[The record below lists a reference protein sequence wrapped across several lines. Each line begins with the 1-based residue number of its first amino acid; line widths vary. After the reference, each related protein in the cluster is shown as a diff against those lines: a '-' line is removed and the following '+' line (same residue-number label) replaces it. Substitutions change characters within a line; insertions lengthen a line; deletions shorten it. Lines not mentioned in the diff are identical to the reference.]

1 MLMHS
6 LPLRCRTTGKAI
18 PFLLPITFKCPTMK
32 EIKKFNSPMFGELR
46 VTRNEKG
53 ELLFCLKDV
62 CNSLGLQVGATAK
75 RLGGDINSTN
85 VSSITVLDANNHGQ
99 QMYFVTEPDLYR
111 CIFQSRK
118 PTARKFQ
125 DWVFNEVLPSLR
137 TTGAYVVTK
146 EEDSEEDIIARG
158 LIAAK
163 AALARR
169 EEHIK
174 ELEEQGRRQE
184 IVIEQKDAQID
195 AQDKQIKIA
204 APKADYYDKTL
215 ASKSCMTT
223 TQVADDLHTTAHTL
237 NRKLQEIGIIYSQS
251 GQWHLKMPYKKWN
264 LAGTRTYN
272 YQSSN
277 GEVVTKVTLVW
288 NQRGKRFIL
297 ALYNNNFDVKQAI
310 AEIKGDISN
319 K

>member
-1 MLMHS
+1 M
-6 LPLRCRTTGKAI
+6 TDVKI
-18 PFLLPITFKCPTMK
+18 
-32 EIKKFNSPMFGELR
+32 FNSPMFGELR

-62 CNSLGLQVGATAK
+62 CDSLGLQVGATAK

-118 PTARKFQ
+118 PTASKFQ

-169 EEHIK
+169 EQRIK
-174 ELEEQGRRQE
+174 ELECENSQSKQ
-184 IVIEQKDAQID
+184 VIEVQGERIAKDA
-195 AQDKQIKIA
+195 
-204 APKADYYDKTL
+204 PKVEYYDQTL
-215 ASKSCMTT
+215 AAENMLTT
-223 TQVADDLHTTAHTL
+223 RQIANELGITANELH
-237 NRKLQEIGIIYSQS
+237 NKLQQLKIIFRQSNQWLINKPYST
-251 GQWHLKMPYKKWN
+251 WKLH
-264 LAGTRTYN
+264 GTRTYT
-272 YQSSN
+272 YYDTHKD
-277 GEVVTKVTLVW
+277 VTYAKPYLVW
-288 NQRGKRFIL
+288 SQRGRRFIL
-297 ALYNNNFDVKQAI
+297 ALYKNNFNVKLAI
-310 AEIKGDISN
+310 SDIN
-319 K
+319 GKTAK

>member
-1 MLMHS
+1 
-6 LPLRCRTTGKAI
+6 
-18 PFLLPITFKCPTMK
+18 MK
-32 EIKKFNSPMFGELR
+32 EIKIINKSTFLDKEIDVWGSAEQPLFRAKDVSDWLNLKNTPEIIKRIDKEERHKFNLG
-46 VTRNEKG
+46 RN
-53 ELLFCLKDV
+53 
-62 CNSLGLQVGATAK
+62 
-75 RLGGDINSTN
+75 GGDTWFL
-85 VSSITVLDANNHGQ
+85 TEDGLYEVL
-99 QMYFVTEPDLYR
+99 M
-111 CIFQSRK
+111 QSRK
-118 PTARKFQ
+118 PVAKQFKKG
-125 DWVFNEVLPSLR
+125 VKKILHEIR
-137 TTGAYVVTK
+137 TKGGYIASTDADTP
-146 EEDSEEDIIARG
+146 EDIMARAV
-158 LIAAK
+158 LVAQQT
-163 AALARR
+163 LARR
-169 EEHIK
+169 EQRIK

-184 IVIEQKDAQID
+184 IAIEQKDAQID

-223 TQVADDLHTTAHTL
+223 TQVADDLHITANAL

-297 ALYNNNFDVKQAI
+297 ALYNNNF
-310 AEIKGDISN
+310 
-319 K
+319 

>member
-1 MLMHS
+1 
-6 LPLRCRTTGKAI
+6 
-18 PFLLPITFKCPTMK
+18 MK
-32 EIKKFNSPMFGELR
+32 EIKIINKSTFLDKEIDVWGSAEQPLFRAKDVSGWLNLKNTPEIIKRIDTEERHKFNLG
-46 VTRNEKG
+46 RNGGDTWFLTEDG
-53 ELLFCLKDV
+53 LYELL
-62 CNSLGLQVGATAK
+62 
-75 RLGGDINSTN
+75 
-85 VSSITVLDANNHGQ
+85 
-99 QMYFVTEPDLYR
+99 M
-111 CIFQSRK
+111 QSRK
-118 PTARKFQ
+118 PIAKQFKKG
-125 DWVFNEVLPSLR
+125 VKKILHEIR
-137 TTGAYVVTK
+137 TKGGYLATTQNDTPAT
-146 EEDSEEDIIARG
+146 I
-158 LIAAK
+158 
-163 AALARR
+163 LARAMKVAD
-169 EEHIK
+169 EVIAEHEKRIK

-184 IVIEQKDAQID
+184 IAIEQKDAQID

-204 APKADYYDKTL
+204 APKADYYDKIL
-215 ASKSCMTT
+215 ASTSCMTT
-223 TQVADDLHTTAHTL
+223 TQVADDLHITAHTL

-251 GQWHLKMPYKKWN
+251 GQWHLKMPYKGWN

>member
-1 MLMHS
+1 
-6 LPLRCRTTGKAI
+6 
-18 PFLLPITFKCPTMK
+18 MK
-32 EIKKFNSPMFGELR
+32 EIKVINKSTFLDKEIDVWGSAEQPLFRAKDVSDWLNLKNTPEIIKRIDTEERYKFNLG
-46 VTRNEKG
+46 RNGGDTWFLTEDG
-53 ELLFCLKDV
+53 LYELL
-62 CNSLGLQVGATAK
+62 
-75 RLGGDINSTN
+75 
-85 VSSITVLDANNHGQ
+85 
-99 QMYFVTEPDLYR
+99 M
-111 CIFQSRK
+111 QSRK
-118 PTARKFQ
+118 PIAKQFKKG
-125 DWVFNEVLPSLR
+125 VKKILHEIR
-137 TTGAYVVTK
+137 TKGGYIASTDADTP
-146 EEDSEEDIIARG
+146 EDIMARAV
-158 LIAAK
+158 LVAQQT
-163 AALARR
+163 LARR
-169 EEHIK
+169 EERIK

-215 ASKSCMTT
+215 ASTSCMTT
-223 TQVADDLHTTAHTL
+223 TQVADDLHITANAL

-251 GQWHLKMPYKKWN
+251 GQWHLKMPYKGWN
-264 LAGTRTYN
+264 LTGTRTYS

-310 AEIKGDISN
+310 AEIKGDVSN

>member
-1 MLMHS
+1 
-6 LPLRCRTTGKAI
+6 
-18 PFLLPITFKCPTMK
+18 MK
-32 EIKKFNSPMFGELR
+32 EIKIINKSTFLDKEIDVWGSAEQPLFRAKDVSDWLNLKNTPEIIKRIDTEERHKFNLG
-46 VTRNEKG
+46 RNGGDTWFLTEDG
-53 ELLFCLKDV
+53 LYELL
-62 CNSLGLQVGATAK
+62 
-75 RLGGDINSTN
+75 
-85 VSSITVLDANNHGQ
+85 
-99 QMYFVTEPDLYR
+99 M
-111 CIFQSRK
+111 QSRK
-118 PTARKFQ
+118 PIAKQFKKGIKKILH
-125 DWVFNEVLPSLR
+125 EIR
-137 TTGAYVVTK
+137 TKGGYIVSTDADTP
-146 EEDSEEDIIARG
+146 EDIMARAV
-158 LIAAK
+158 LVAQQT
-163 AALARR
+163 LARR
-169 EEHIK
+169 EERIK
-174 ELEEQGRRQE
+174 ELEEQSRRQVL
-184 IVIEQKDAQID
+184 VIEQKDEQID
-195 AQDKQIKIA
+195 LQCKQIKEA

-215 ASKSCMTT
+215 ASTSCMTT
-223 TQVADDLHTTAHTL
+223 TQVADDLHITAHTL

>member
-137 TTGAYVVTK
+137 TTGAYVVAK
-146 EEDSEEDIIARG
+146 EEDCEEDIIARG

-169 EEHIK
+169 EERIK
-174 ELEEQGRRQE
+174 ELECENSQSKQ
-184 IVIEQKDAQID
+184 VIEAQGERIAKDT
-195 AQDKQIKIA
+195 
-204 APKADYYDKTL
+204 PKVEYYDQTL
-215 ASKSCMTT
+215 NSKDCMTSS
-223 TQVADDLHTTAHTL
+223 QVALDLGITAQELH
-237 NRKLQEIGIIYSQS
+237 NKLCQANIIYKQS
-251 GQWHLKMPYKKWN
+251 GQWNLHKPYKGWKLHDTN
-264 LAGTRTYN
+264 TYTFPSCNGGTH
-272 YQSSN
+272 
-277 GEVVTKVTLVW
+277 TKVYTVW
-288 NQRGKRFIL
+288 TQRGRRFIIALFKNNFNVKL
-297 ALYNNNFDVKQAI
+297 AL
-310 AEIKGDISN
+310 AEINGNIAK
-319 K
+319 

>member
-137 TTGAYVVTK
+137 TTGAYVVAK
-146 EEDSEEDIIARG
+146 EEDCEEDIIARG

-169 EEHIK
+169 EERIK
-174 ELEEQGRRQE
+174 ELECENSQSKQ
-184 IVIEQKDAQID
+184 VIEAQGERIAKDA
-195 AQDKQIKIA
+195 
-204 APKADYYDKTL
+204 PKVEYYDQTL
-215 ASKSCMTT
+215 NSEDCMTSS
-223 TQVADDLHTTAHTL
+223 QVALDLGITAQELH
-237 NRKLQEIGIIYSQS
+237 NKLCQANIIYKQS
-251 GQWHLKMPYKKWN
+251 GQWNLHKPYKGWKLHDTN
-264 LAGTRTYN
+264 TYTFP
-272 YQSSN
+272 SSN
-277 GEVVTKVTLVW
+277 GGTHTKVYTVW
-288 NQRGKRFIL
+288 TQRGRRFIIALFKNNFNVKL
-297 ALYNNNFDVKQAI
+297 AL
-310 AEIKGDISN
+310 AEINGNIAK
-319 K
+319 